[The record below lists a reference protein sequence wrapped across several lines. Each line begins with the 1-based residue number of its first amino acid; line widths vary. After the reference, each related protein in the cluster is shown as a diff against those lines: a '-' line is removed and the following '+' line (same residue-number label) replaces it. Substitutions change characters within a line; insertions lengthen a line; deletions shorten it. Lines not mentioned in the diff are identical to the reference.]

1 MVEFKLTIND
11 VKTGKSYKKQI
22 SETESDFFIGK
33 KLGEKISGNS
43 FGFSGYEFEI
53 RGGSDNAGFPLRA
66 DIEGSGRKRPLFV
79 RGVGGRPKERGIN
92 QRKTVRGNIID
103 SDTSQINLKSEKE
116 GSKKIGD
123 IFGGKEESSE
133 EGKEAK

>member
-103 SDTSQINLKSEKE
+103 SDTSQINLKIEKE